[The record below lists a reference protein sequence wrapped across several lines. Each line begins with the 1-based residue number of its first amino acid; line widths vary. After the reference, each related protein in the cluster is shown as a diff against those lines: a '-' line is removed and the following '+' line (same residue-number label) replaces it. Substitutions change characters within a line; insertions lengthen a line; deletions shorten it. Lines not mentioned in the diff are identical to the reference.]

1 MTGADVLKISAPIIA
16 MGGVWVARKAL
27 SGGYQ
32 AATGNQPPSADD
44 LDAPLS
50 QVTRYFA
57 TYNLV
62 AIPVVDEN
70 DHLLGAITVDDVA
83 SVDADRCDGCGECV
97 TECPNDVFEL
107 RES

>member
-1 MTGADVLKISAPIIA
+1 VTGADVLKISAPIIA

-50 QVTRYFA
+50 QVLMFAAGAAVVAALVNTIVTREVTRA
-57 TYNLV
+57 TVKAEAHQDLTSLEAV
-62 AIPVVDEN
+62 
-70 DHLLGAITVDDVA
+70 
-83 SVDADRCDGCGECV
+83 
-97 TECPNDVFEL
+97 
-107 RES
+107 